1 MTTVFQRVGHFEIL
15 GEIGRGGMAAVFLAE
30 DCKENRKVALKLV
43 PHGTDR
49 DHREIL
55 DAERWGVQLQARMSA
70 ISGLVP
76 EVYEAGDLAR
86 YYFISMEYVDGENL
100 SDTISRGPMLPATV
114 SGIAA
119 QLCTFLENA
128 HQFET
133 VIAGR
138 AFKSLVHGDLKPRNV
153 RLQPNGAIKVL
164 DFGIAK
170 ALSLSRRVTRNDF
183 GSMPYL
189 SPERLDSIEVNA
201 HTDLWALGVIL
212 YEMLSGV
219 APFQAR
225 DTRRLEQEIRAGYA
239 RRPLNGTCP
248 NGMRAIVAR
257 LLAPT
262 IDERY
267 PTAIAVREDLERLG
281 GGHLTEAER
290 EGWPHRADDAPT
302 MRTPPSPLRGFGAA
316 GPVDG
321 ADDATRRTRP
331 ADAATMLT
339 RAPAVNVFA
348 QPAARVPISLLGR
361 ARRVVS
367 RLRPVSIRSLLMLT
381 VLLLVL
387 NEVSV
392 GWAAD
397 RVAANVAERDLEG
410 MSTTWR
416 DYERLSRRSF
426 LRVGLMG
433 LERSLRRRAALLSD
447 QVIANYRSITPT
459 VRERQWAAAQANLLQ
474 ALSLAPGDRR
484 LRAALRYCDG
494 HLHRINGEALRK
506 RGQTDAASEQFTEAV
521 TSFREAAELRSGW
534 PDPFLGLARTF
545 IYGLDDI
552 DRAADAL
559 RQAQQLGYAAGD
571 RETSQLVDGYRTRGD
586 SLSKTAQMLR
596 DLPQEQEYLRR
607 ALTAYRE
614 AWRLCERISAFP
626 GIASHLRRLRHA
638 IDQTEARIAE
648 LTPGSEAVEAA
659 GRWE

>member
-30 DCKENRKVALKLV
+30 DCKQNRKVALKLV

-76 EVYEAGDLAR
+76 EVYEAGDLAP
-86 YYFISMEYVDGENL
+86 YYFISMEYVEGENL

-114 SGIAA
+114 SGIAT

-153 RLQPNGAIKVL
+153 RLQPNGTIKVL

-189 SPERLDSIEVNA
+189 SPERLDSIEVNP

-248 NGMRAIVAR
+248 NGLRAIVAR
-257 LLAPT
+257 LLAST
-262 IDERY
+262 LEDRY
-267 PTAIAVREDLERLG
+267 PTATAVREDLDRLG
-281 GGHLTEAER
+281 LGHPTEAER
-290 EGWPHRADDAPT
+290 QGWPLRADDAPT
-302 MRTPPSPLRGFGAA
+302 RRSQPA
-316 GPVDG
+316 D

-339 RAPAVNVFA
+339 RTPAVNVFP

-361 ARRVVS
+361 ARQVVS
-367 RLRPVSIRSLLMLT
+367 RVRRVSIRSLLMLT

-416 DYERLSRRSF
+416 DYESLSRRSF

-433 LERSLRRRAALLSD
+433 LERTLRRRATLLSD
-447 QVIANYRSITPT
+447 QVIANYRSTTPT
-459 VRERQWAAAQANLLQ
+459 VRERQWAAAQANLLH
-474 ALSLAPGDRR
+474 ALALAPGDRR

-494 HLHRINGEALRK
+494 HLHRINGEALRR

-521 TSFREAAELRSGW
+521 TSFREAAELRGGW

-571 RETSQLVDGYRTRGD
+571 RETSQLADGYRTRGD

-614 AWRLCERISAFP
+614 AWRLCERIPAFP
-626 GIASHLRRLRHA
+626 GIASHLRRLRHT

-648 LTPGSEAVEAA
+648 LTPVSEAVEAA